1 MLSIS
6 QTNLGYYCFEWTAT
20 EQGPKIIQNKFIGV
34 KNNLNEEKTFSQII
48 KNFSPKLKEESSSLT
63 IVLNDNQVKISS
75 FRIDKHINSSYYIK
89 WYENNIFDTEYLKEY
104 ENYYYPLVSNNYNNY
119 LIVAI
124 KKKYKNTLLDEIKKV
139 GFNLVYLSVNLFSSA
154 TITKQIYKIKNEE
167 DFLIWKVS
175 KNNHHFFTYYVGD
188 NLAAFIKIKLKRN
201 KTIDIVTEIGE
212 SIFVNKINTFIKEY
226 IVNKKQYNLIKNIF
240 IYHDRTDNKH
250 LSNFIDVGK
259 CNIKKIDISKLF
271 ENKTKIHMP
280 YIDNCISLREIDV

>member
-34 KNNLNEEKTFSQII
+34 KKNLNEEKTFNQII
-48 KNFSPKLKEESSSLT
+48 KIFSLKLKEESSSLT

-124 KKKYKNTLLDEIKKV
+124 KKKY
-139 GFNLVYLSVNLFSSA
+139 
-154 TITKQIYKIKNEE
+154 
-167 DFLIWKVS
+167 
-175 KNNHHFFTYYVGD
+175 
-188 NLAAFIKIKLKRN
+188 LK
-201 KTIDIVTEIGE
+201 
-212 SIFVNKINTFIKEY
+212 
-226 IVNKKQYNLIKNIF
+226 
-240 IYHDRTDNKH
+240 
-250 LSNFIDVGK
+250 
-259 CNIKKIDISKLF
+259 
-271 ENKTKIHMP
+271 
-280 YIDNCISLREIDV
+280 